1 MTLKLVVRSEAYCGP
16 EELHL
21 CEHSYGI
28 GRLHDN
34 DVSIQNDCVSGYHAE
49 LNRPPDGGYTIS
61 DLKSTNGTFLN
72 GNRVTSP
79 ERVKPGDRLKL
90 GNLLIMVE
98 EHVEVVAQP

>member
-1 MTLKLVVRSEAYCGP
+1 MIASRDTTPNSTG
-16 EELHL
+16 
-21 CEHSYGI
+21 
-28 GRLHDN
+28 
-34 DVSIQNDCVSGYHAE
+34 
-49 LNRPPDGGYTIS
+49 PPDGGYTIS

-98 EHVEVVAQP
+98 EHDEVVAQP